1 MKILNII
8 GSLALG
14 ALALTSC
21 ANHDLIGDKGELGQ
35 VLPTVDWEQ
44 SSKVVKAGN
53 YASFKAKYYTSA
65 ERQIDHS
72 EVWVQVKREQTA
84 SATAKLTT
92 ALGYNKSYSITDT
105 VRSAQSVA
113 KYAHSKAEWDGHE
126 YVLTD
131 SFPTSRTLAPV
142 VWKVPSQWDAD
153 KFKQYYP
160 EGFDT
165 EFVEHMV
172 TTLTKDS
179 AYYNDLRGIYVKYD
193 FPKELFEQLNA
204 KYGVSFPTETE
215 SDKKSDAW
223 YTQVKNSKGELV
235 DEIDHYY
242 YITVVNEQ
250 TTYNE
255 VAKPE
260 DAPEGAKVYP
270 VYKAAEWLFS
280 RYSDDTGGKITT
292 VRTKYMPYWKDLI
305 STIPFI
311 DWIYD
316 SGNKVYNV
324 DFSRTYYLEP
334 TYRVYDTEGK
344 VGITSNNEEITLN

>member
-21 ANHDLIGDKGELGQ
+21 ANHDLIADKGELGQ
-35 VLPTVDWEQ
+35 ILPTVDWEQ

-53 YASFKAKYYTSA
+53 YAGFKAKYYTSA

-92 ALGYNKSYSITDT
+92 SLNYNKSYSLTDT
-105 VRSAQSVA
+105 VRTAQSVA
-113 KYAHSKAEWDGHE
+113 KYPHSEAEWDGHE
-126 YVLTD
+126 FVLTD

-142 VWKVPSQWDAD
+142 TWKVPAQWDAE
-153 KFKQYYP
+153 KFKSYYP

-165 EFVEHMV
+165 EFVDHMV
-172 TTLTKDS
+172 TALTKDS
-179 AYYNDLRGIYVKYD
+179 TYYNDLRSVYVKYD
-193 FPKELFEQLNA
+193 FKKELFEQLNA
-204 KYGVSFPTETE
+204 KYGVNFPTETE
-215 SDKKSDAW
+215 TDKKSDLW
-223 YTQVKNSKGELV
+223 YSQVKNDKGDMEDV
-235 DEIDHYY
+235 TDHYY
-242 YITVVNEQ
+242 YITVVDSVTSYHEIA
-250 TTYNE
+250 T
-255 VAKPE
+255 PE
-260 DAPEGAKVYP
+260 DAPAGVSVYP
-270 VYKAAEWLFS
+270 VYKSAEWLFS

-292 VRTKYMPYWKDLI
+292 VRAKWMPYFKDLI

-316 SGNKVYNV
+316 SGNNVYNV
-324 DFSRTYYLEP
+324 DFSRTYYLQP

-344 VGITSNNEEITLN
+344 VGTTSNNEEITLN

>member
-14 ALALTSC
+14 ALVLTSC
-21 ANHDLIGDKGELGQ
+21 ANHDLIADKGELGQ

-44 SSKVVKAGN
+44 SSKVVKSGN
-53 YASFKAKYYTSA
+53 YAGFKAKYYTSA
-65 ERQIDHS
+65 DRQIDHS

-92 ALGYNKSYSITDT
+92 ALAYNKSYSVTDT

-126 YVLTD
+126 FVLTD

-142 VWKVPSQWDAD
+142 VWKAPTQWDAE
-153 KFKQYYP
+153 KFKGYYP
-160 EGFDT
+160 PNFDT
-165 EFVEHMV
+165 EFVEHMI

-179 AYYNDLRGIYVKYD
+179 TYYNDLRNVYVKYD
-193 FPKELFEQLNA
+193 FKKETFEALNA

-223 YTQVKNSKGELV
+223 YTQVKNSKGEMV

-242 YITVVNEQ
+242 YITVVDEK

-255 VAKPE
+255 IATPE
-260 DAPEGAKVYP
+260 ATPEGVSVFP
-270 VYKAAEWLFS
+270 VYKSSPWLFS

-292 VRTKYMPYWKDLI
+292 VRAQYMPYWKDLI

-311 DWIYD
+311 GWIYD

-324 DFSRTYYLEP
+324 DFCRTYYLLP
-334 TYRVYDTEGK
+334 TYRVYDTEGR
-344 VGITSNNEEITLN
+344 VGIAQIHEIRLE